1 MNRYKSSSNPLRA
14 KWRNNASNLRKWKI
28 VGREG
33 GNRCSLDQFFSSLGA
48 KKQRGWTEKLSV
60 LEPFATREKKIIAW
74 SENIEFGFMYDRTIV
89 GGTEFLHGG
98 CTFLIY
104 SMRICSVQ
112 KTNKALS
119 SLDANNYGALLQNVL
134 EELINYHAYRR

>member
-1 MNRYKSSSNPLRA
+1 MQKSNVDGRKNCPFWNRS
-14 KWRNNASNLRKWKI
+14 
-28 VGREG
+28 
-33 GNRCSLDQFFSSLGA
+33 QH
-48 KKQRGWTEKLSV
+48 EK
-60 LEPFATREKKIIAW
+60 KKIIAW